1 MLKNPARGLPVVWD
15 RCCDRIEKRD
25 LKVALRLSSLDGK
38 LCPPLIALVALTT
51 PSAKGFLVDAYG
63 SACRVDEMP
72 FAEQP
77 DKTVSPLIG

>member
-1 MLKNPARGLPVVWD
+1 MLQYPASGFPVIGH

-25 LKVALRLSSLDGK
+25 LKVALRLSSLGSK
-38 LCPPLIALVALTT
+38 LRPPLIALFALTA
-51 PSAKGFLVDAYG
+51 PGAKGLFVDAYG